1 MENGGD
7 FKSNLLA
14 FYLDPACFKCL
25 VDPQIPGSASA
36 SALGAATGA
45 ASGTGRAA
53 AETIAAKAAIARIW
67 ENCIVELDLVEL
79 RSFGGLVSSLED

>member
-14 FYLDPACFKCL
+14 YCLDPACFKCL

-53 AETIAAKAAIARIW
+53 AEAMAAKVAIARIW
-67 ENCIVELDLVEL
+67 ENCIAAFELC
-79 RSFGGLVSSLED
+79 GL